1 MPNRRG
7 GFQMRSAGESA
18 RRERACV
25 CAREKDGF
33 ARAKE
38 ALIPT
43 REREP
48 GACGDP
54 KLPHRYFFFLLLLY
68 YVLFYV
74 LHCIYRFIEVC
85 RCRACERTLLCC
97 DLPFLF
103 FPLAN
108 CLLSPACS
116 HYLSSSWCRRI
127 TYQVWRSMYCIT

>member
-54 KLPHRYFFFLLLLY
+54 KLPHRYFFFPFTSIL
-68 YVLFYV
+68 
-74 LHCIYRFIEVC
+74 RP
-85 RCRACERTLLCC
+85 LLCTA
-97 DLPFLF
+97 L
-103 FPLAN
+103 
-108 CLLSPACS
+108 
-116 HYLSSSWCRRI
+116 YLSL
-127 TYQVWRSMYCIT
+127 YRSMSLPRL